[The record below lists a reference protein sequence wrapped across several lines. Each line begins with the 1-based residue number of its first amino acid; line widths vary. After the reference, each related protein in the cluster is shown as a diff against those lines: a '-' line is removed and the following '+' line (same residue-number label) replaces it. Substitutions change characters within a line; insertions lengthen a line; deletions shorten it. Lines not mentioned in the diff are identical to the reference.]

1 MKVGKGSNGIVF
13 SFFFKKV
20 MSSFFYV
27 IAALLV
33 IIWSIGVYVYSAGSM
48 IHLLI
53 VFTIL
58 AIVLRILG
66 GHKEV

>member
-1 MKVGKGSNGIVF
+1 
-13 SFFFKKV
+13 

-53 VFTIL
+53 VFIIL
-58 AIVLRILG
+58 GILLRILG
-66 GHKEV
+66 GHKSV